1 MKRNR
6 LARWALLSL
15 AVILVAVG
23 ATTAGPAP
31 AADSGVLVVLNKSD
45 HEAAIV
51 DPSTYR
57 VLAKLPTGKGPHEA
71 ATSPDGRTAY
81 VSNYGSYRIF
91 QAGGQGGQ
99 APPGN
104 TVTVLDLAGRTV
116 RATFDLGEYLSPHGI
131 WVSRDGRLLWV
142 TCERSQAVL
151 EVDAAGGKILRAW
164 KTGQN
169 ASHMLVPSR
178 DEKKL
183 YVANIASGSVTVID
197 RSTDAVVSIPTGAGA
212 EGIDLS
218 PDGREVWV
226 TNRSAATVSVINV
239 AADKVAATFPSGG
252 RFPIRVKFTP
262 DGTQAWVSNAQSNSV
277 SVFDAKARQLLA
289 TMEVGAVPVGILMT
303 PDGKRAFVA
312 NTNANQVTVFD
323 VPGRKIVATLSTG
336 NEPDGMAWA
345 AAGK

>member
-1 MKRNR
+1 MKRR
-6 LARWALLSL
+6 GFVLWSFISL
-15 AVILVAVG
+15 AVISVVAG
-23 ATTAGPAP
+23 GERAQSTP
-31 AADSGVLVVLNKSD
+31 AADGGVLVVLNKSD

-51 DPSTYR
+51 DPVTYK

-71 ATSPDGRTAY
+71 ASSPDGRTAY

-91 QAGGQGGQ
+91 QASGQGGQ

-104 TVTVLDLAGRTV
+104 TITVLDLVGRTV
-116 RATFDLGEYLSPHGI
+116 KATFDLGEYLSPHGI
-131 WVSRDGRLLWV
+131 WVSQDGKLVWV

-151 EVDAAGGKILRAW
+151 ELDAASGKVVRAW
-164 KTGQN
+164 KTNQN
-169 ASHMLVPSR
+169 VSHMVVPSK

-183 YVANIASGSVTVID
+183 YVANIGSGSVTVIN
-197 RSTDAVVSIPTGAGA
+197 RTSDAVVSIPTGAGA
-212 EGIDLS
+212 EGIDVS

-226 TNRSAATVSVINV
+226 TNRAAGTVSVIEV
-239 AADKVAATFPSGG
+239 ATDKLAATFASGG

-262 DGTQAWVSNAQSNSV
+262 DGQQVWVSNAQSNSV
-277 SVFDAKARQLLA
+277 SIFDAKTRQLLA

-323 VPGRKIVATLSTG
+323 VAGRKILTTLSTG

-345 AAGK
+345 EGK